1 MNLSAPTSPETTRV
15 VRKMNFHNNRSDSA
29 ATHSCRRCGTC
40 CRKGGPAFHL
50 ADRPLIEK
58 GTIPLRYLFTIRK
71 GERVKDPIRGVVRP
85 VSTELIKLKGSAN
98 TWTCTFFN
106 ERDLGCR
113 IYSGRPLEC
122 RLLKCWDTTDVE
134 EMTAKDCLTRRDLLE
149 GVAGLWDMVA
159 EHETR
164 CSCVKLAEMMANLKK
179 ERPKRT
185 EKAVAEMLNY
195 DRHLRRLV
203 VQKSRIDPEI
213 LDFLFGRPL
222 EKILAM
228 L

>member
-1 MNLSAPTSPETTRV
+1 LLHACHIYGNFKVIRPVDSQNKSSDQTDTR
-15 VRKMNFHNNRSDSA
+15 A
-29 ATHSCRRCGTC
+29 CRRCGTC

-58 GTIPLRYLFTIRK
+58 GTIPLRHLFTIRK
-71 GERVKDPIRGVVRP
+71 GERAKDPIRGVVRP

-106 ERDLGCR
+106 ERDSSCR
-113 IYSGRPLEC
+113 IYTGRPLEC

-134 EMTAKDCLTRRDLLE
+134 EMTARECLTRRHLLE
-149 GVAGLWDMVA
+149 GVAGLWDLVA
-159 EHETR
+159 EHEAR
-164 CSCVKLAEMMANLKK
+164 CSCEKLAEMMAHFKK
-179 ERPKRT
+179 ERQKRT
-185 EKAVAEMLNY
+185 ERAIAEILNY

-203 VQKSRIDPEI
+203 VEKSRIDPEI

-228 L
+228 V